1 MGHARIMSGGN
12 FSLPIVRNHK
22 PAHVDRRN
30 QGSKII
36 LRIGNSSRRPSVSTA
51 PGGVPPN
58 PSPIRRET
66 LAPLAPGASFVGSCG
81 TPRLDRKSSY
91 LSATTSTTGRKKQL
105 EPRMI
110 SGRRTARVLQPK
122 PFVGWMMLVELS
134 KYQVRD
140 NLNLTTF

>member
-36 LRIGNSSRRPSVSTA
+36 LRIGNSSRRPSVVSTA
-51 PGGVPPN
+51 PGGVPPAPN

-66 LAPLAPGASFVGSCG
+66 LAPLAPGSSFVGSCG
-81 TPRLDRKSSY
+81 TCGLLWNAPFGPQVFLPFGNNFNNRTEEAIGTAHDL
-91 LSATTSTTGRKKQL
+91 
-105 EPRMI
+105 
-110 SGRRTARVLQPK
+110 SGRRTARVLSGSSRSP
-122 PFVGWMMLVELS
+122 LS
-134 KYQVRD
+134 AE
-140 NLNLTTF
+140 